1 MCNECF
7 SQCCCCWRRRPI
19 KRKSRVC
26 VCYFLRRYSLFSVRN
41 VWEVTLM
48 NELYYLNTMK
58 MIKFF
63 HVSWRAA
70 MIFYVVEKFIKIAF
84 LIFLSANGILILQYS
99 LICLTLT
106 EIATSTYGFMH
117 FQLALSFNVACF
129 CGNCLQSRRFNRMR
143 FLIFN
148 STCAS
153 SSS

>member
-1 MCNECF
+1 MNASHNVAVADDAPLKENLVC
-7 SQCCCCWRRRPI
+7 
-19 KRKSRVC
+19 VC

-84 LIFLSANGILILQYS
+84 LIFLSAYGILILQYS

-117 FQLALSFNVACF
+117 AF
-129 CGNCLQSRRFNRMR
+129 
-143 FLIFN
+143 
-148 STCAS
+148 STCS
-153 SSS
+153 LI